1 MAITYNDD
9 DGDDDEDGDGD
20 DEGDGDGEVMD
31 GGYSMGDGAEII
43 GGEDVI
49 GDGPGG
55 LITGPGVGEITG
67 EDNGDGDGDGDV
79 IDDIDVVMLLLP
91 PREDNGDVIDD
102 VDIVM
107 LLLPPLLLP
116 GESIDIGK
124 NGKIFIEPALPTDN
138 RLFNSLCAFCT
149 TSQSISFGSQS
160 LGIIPLSSNSLLSCS
175 YNALKSLLSFRSAA
189 NLSKVRKS
197 CASLNL

>member
-1 MAITYNDD
+1 
-9 DGDDDEDGDGD
+9 
-20 DEGDGDGEVMD
+20 
-31 GGYSMGDGAEII
+31 MGDGGEII

-55 LITGPGVGEITG
+55 LITGPGVGEIPG
-67 EDNGDGDGDGDV
+67 EDNGDGDDDGDV
-79 IDDIDVVMLLLP
+79 IDDADVVMLLLPPRVVMLLLPPRVVMLLLP

-102 VDIVM
+102 ADVVM

-116 GESIDIGK
+116 RTDIGK
-124 NGKIFIEPALPTDN
+124 NGKIFIEPALPADN
-138 RLFNSLCAFCT
+138 RLFNSLCAFCIV
-149 TSQSISFGSQS
+149 SQSISFGSQS

-175 YNALKSLLSFRSAA
+175 YNALKSLSSFRSAA